1 MGDVTNKVAG
11 ILTQATAD
19 VAFDEIQISES
30 EKMDKA
36 IKAVKGALDKAHAG
50 AMAYMT
56 AKPLHNILSDY
67 YREDA
72 ILLIHKFVK
81 KYEKF
86 INATT
91 PITGRWVVYA
101 QNPYA
106 DKSDD
111 FIKND
116 IKFTILIVYF
126 AAITEEGVKTAVTK
140 ALKGIFGGFKEIKD
154 TAYTTV

>member
-1 MGDVTNKVAG
+1 MGDTANKIASIFVEA
-11 ILTQATAD
+11 AAD
-19 VAFDEIQISES
+19 AAFDEIQLSES
-30 EKMDKA
+30 KKMDKA
-36 IKAVKGALDKAHAG
+36 IHAVKGTLDKAHAG

-67 YREDA
+67 CREDA

-81 KYEKF
+81 KYENF
-86 INATT
+86 INSTT

-101 QNPYA
+101 KNPYA

-140 ALKGIFGGFKEIKD
+140 ALKGIFGIIKEVR
-154 TAYTTV
+154 TEV